1 MKQFILATI
10 IFTCAL
16 TPLITVGAEPAGGK
30 ADPKTGIVFPADDKV
45 DTFCDKV
52 RHQFKFHGYNAW
64 IVVPHHPLPGKQWF
78 AVPEWPTAFTGRNGV
93 KALLDMGYYMVH
105 VNLFGEFANDKA
117 VDVMHKMYGFLQQN
131 GFQKKGAF
139 IGMSLGGLYTFRYA
153 QAHPEGVAC
162 IYADAPVC
170 DLNYKS
176 TKRKMI
182 NAAYKTSSKEKFAV
196 FSPVNH
202 LDQIAKA
209 KIPVLMLIGT
219 ADDVVDP
226 KTNGLLWAER
236 FKKAGGQINVVKRI
250 YGHHPHGLDN
260 PGRITGFLTYHTLKQ
275 NN

>member
-1 MKQFILATI
+1 MKQFILAAV

-16 TPLITVGAEPAGGK
+16 TPFITAGAEPAGGK
-30 ADPKTGIVFPADDKV
+30 ADPKTGILFPADDKV

-139 IGMSLGGLYTFRYA
+139 IDRNKHLVLAS
-153 QAHPEGVAC
+153 AHPSPLSAYNGFFGNKHFSRANAYLMEHGET
-162 IYADAPVC
+162 P
-170 DLNYKS
+170 
-176 TKRKMI
+176 I
-182 NAAYKTSSKEKFAV
+182 N
-196 FSPVNH
+196 
-202 LDQIAKA
+202 
-209 KIPVLMLIGT
+209 
-219 ADDVVDP
+219 
-226 KTNGLLWAER
+226 W
-236 FKKAGGQINVVKRI
+236 
-250 YGHHPHGLDN
+250 
-260 PGRITGFLTYHTLKQ
+260 
-275 NN
+275 